1 MQTQSNISPATGSVS
16 KSKRKRRRT
25 RIIVDVILTIA
36 VIIFLMPLFVL
47 LMTSFKT
54 FDQVIGRPTSLFPD
68 PWIFTNYVSAV
79 TDFNFFLYLWNS
91 LKIVIVTLV
100 GTILSASLTA
110 YAFTAFEVKE
120 RGFILALYMAC
131 MMLPSQ
137 VMMIPMYEIFRTL
150 NWTDTYLPF
159 WIPPFLGGGIT
170 NVFLIRQF
178 FMSIPRSL
186 SEAAEIDGAGEMRI
200 FLQIV
205 IPLCI
210 PVLCTVGIFTF
221 IGSWNDFFTPL
232 LYLNKMEMRP
242 LAYAFFNYFETTKVG
257 DTKQWNLISAAGV
270 LTMIPTV
277 LLFIAAQKY
286 FVDGIA
292 LSGIKG

>member
-1 MQTQSNISPATGSVS
+1 MASKQIMSGETVS
-16 KSKRKRRRT
+16 IRKKKQDHARR
-25 RIIVDVILTIA
+25 VIDIFLAIA
-36 VIIFLMPLFVL
+36 VIVFLMPLIVL

-54 FDQVIGRPTSLFPD
+54 FDQVIGRPTSLWPN
-68 PWIFTNYVSAV
+68 PWNPSNYVSAV
-79 TDFNFFLYLWNS
+79 TDFQFFLYLWNS
-91 LKIVIVTLV
+91 IKIVSVVLI
-100 GTILSASLTA
+100 GTIISASLTA
-110 YAFTAFEVKE
+110 YAFTAFEVREKNL
-120 RGFILALYMAC
+120 ILVLYMAC
-131 MMLPSQ
+131 LMLPGQ
-137 VMMIPMYEIFRTL
+137 VLMIPMYEVFRAFQ
-150 NWTDTYLPF
+150 WTDTYLPF
-159 WIPPFLGGGIT
+159 WIPPLLGGGIT

-178 FMSIPRSL
+178 FLSIPRSL
-186 SEAAEIDGAGEMRI
+186 REAAEMDGAGELRV

-232 LYLNKMEMRP
+232 LYLNQLEMRP

-270 LTMIPTV
+270 LTMLPTI
-277 LLFIAAQKY
+277 LLFVAAQKY
-286 FVDGIA
+286 FVEGIS

>member
-1 MQTQSNISPATGSVS
+1 MQTQSNISLSTGSVS

-47 LMTSFKT
+47 LITSFKT

-100 GTILSASLTA
+100 GTILSA
-110 YAFTAFEVKE
+110 
-120 RGFILALYMAC
+120 C

-137 VMMIPMYEIFRTL
+137 VMMRPMYEIFRTL